1 MLEEIANLFSYV
13 KQSEIDGTNKNI
25 TLLLGIISEDIS
37 LKMKEEIDVDLQ
49 EYNISIDAYGIKHI
63 LQGHGDKKRENS
75 RGQEAVTQN
84 DFGLLYQIINRPD
97 HVFFDGKD
105 KFGRD
110 CFQFQSYLGNKYVV
124 IMEIRTGRKQLALK
138 TMRIYTTKKENQ
150 NYNSDSL

>member
-1 MLEEIANLFSYV
+1 MFEEIADLFGYV
-13 KQSEIDGTNKNI
+13 KQSEIEGTNKNK
-25 TLLLGIISEDIS
+25 TVLLGIISKDIS
-37 LKMKEEIDVDLQ
+37 LKIEAEIGVDLQ
-49 EYNISIDAYGIKHI
+49 EYSILIDAYAINHI

-75 RGQEAVTQN
+75 RGQEAVTQD

-138 TMRIYTTKKENQ
+138 TMRIYTAKKENQ
-150 NYNSDSL
+150 N